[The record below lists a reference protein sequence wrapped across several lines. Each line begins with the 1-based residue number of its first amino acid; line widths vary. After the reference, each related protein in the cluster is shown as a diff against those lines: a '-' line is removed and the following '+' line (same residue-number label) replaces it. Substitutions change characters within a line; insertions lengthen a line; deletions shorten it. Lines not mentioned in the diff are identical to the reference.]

1 MDILNR
7 LRRDRRRAKQDAA
20 APLAP
25 IAPTYCTINYPGR
38 DLDVP
43 LVISLTAMRRC
54 VGDHDML
61 RRSEAE
67 DAAIVETV
75 LCRLVAGRELTAR
88 GLAKVREDLRNG
100 LVLAGLTS

>member
-1 MDILNR
+1 MNLNPFN
-7 LRRDRRRAKQDAA
+7 RDRRRAEQDAA

-25 IAPTYCTINYPGR
+25 VAPVDFRTSHPGR

-43 LVISLTAMRRC
+43 LIISLAAMRRC
-54 VGDHDML
+54 VGDPAML
-61 RRSEAE
+61 RRSAEE

-88 GLAKVREDLRNG
+88 GLAKVREDLRDGLMQAG
-100 LVLAGLTS
+100 LVP